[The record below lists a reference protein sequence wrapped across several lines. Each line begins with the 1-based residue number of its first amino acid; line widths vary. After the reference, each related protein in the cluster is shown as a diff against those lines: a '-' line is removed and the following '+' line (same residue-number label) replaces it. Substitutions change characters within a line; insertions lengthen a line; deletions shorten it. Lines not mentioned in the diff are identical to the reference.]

1 MTINELINA
10 IETDSSLIILDVR
23 MPEELTGPLGKID
36 NVINIPVQQL
46 EKRIGELEIYK
57 DRTIAVICRS
67 GVRSASAQRFLAG
80 MGFNAYNV
88 EGGMVQ
94 FRIDEKQA

>member
-1 MTINELINA
+1 MTISELKNSIK
-10 IETDSSLIILDVR
+10 TDPSLLILDVR
-23 MPEELTGPLGKID
+23 MPEELIGPLGKIEK
-36 NVINIPVQQL
+36 VVNIPLQQL
-46 EKRIGELEIYK
+46 EKRIGELDIYK

-67 GVRSASAQRFLAG
+67 GVRSSSAQRFLAG